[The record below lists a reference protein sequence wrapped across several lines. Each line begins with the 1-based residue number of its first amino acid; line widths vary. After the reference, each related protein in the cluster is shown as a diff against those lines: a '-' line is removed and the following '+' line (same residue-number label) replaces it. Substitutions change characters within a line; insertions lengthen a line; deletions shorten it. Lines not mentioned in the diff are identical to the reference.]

1 VTCVLVRILINGCFN
16 YEGAERGMRQG
27 IEIPCKCDPVSF
39 CATRRPLVNP
49 FFPPPRRQENVRE
62 SSFGKENSSTSRE
75 MRGERGRTEGE
86 RGITE
91 GGRSPSDVKTE
102 DILFMNMYARK
113 ADFQRDLTRNQR

>member
-1 VTCVLVRILINGCFN
+1 
-16 YEGAERGMRQG
+16 MRQG
-27 IEIPCKCDPVSF
+27 IEIPCKCDPVSS
-39 CATRRPLVNP
+39 CTTRRPLVNP

-62 SSFGKENSSTSRE
+62 SSFGKESSSTSRE